1 MSSPCPLCDWPLHRA
16 ASVVELLPTCA
27 LRRRLMDFG
36 LCRGIT
42 VRPLFRSPSG
52 DPTAYQIGGTVLA
65 LRDADAA
72 GILVCSTES
81 RCLT

>member
-1 MSSPCPLCDWPLHRA
+1 MFSSCPLCAWPLHTP
-16 ASVVELLPTCA
+16 ASVVELLPACT

-36 LCRGIT
+36 LCRGAT

-72 GILVCSTES
+72 GILVCSAES
-81 RCLT
+81 RCPN